1 LGSKTANFLL
11 YVFNWY
17 VYKNKPRSLE
27 NVKDSGR
34 DVKSIGQ
41 NPGFQCAIC
50 TTGEEPVVLADVDLH
65 DSSSNVSEYGL
76 LSMFILK

>member
-1 LGSKTANFLL
+1 MFLIE
-11 YVFNWY
+11 
-17 VYKNKPRSLE
+17 VYIKIKPQSLSLQ
-27 NVKDSGR
+27 NVKNSIR

-50 TTGEEPVVLADVDLH
+50 TTGEDPIALDDINLH

-76 LSMFILK
+76 LSMFMFKWMN